1 MLNIHID
8 ETFFIEYNGLLHKIY
23 NRDEQLLVDINIKNN
38 WIKVYYELDTGNDLI
53 ERSKLISL
61 DTVDIT
67 IEGFNNDLVIVDGLE
82 VINVNNMI
90 YDLVSELEEIEM
102 IKNTEE
108 KDYYNEM
115 RSVWYE

>member
-23 NRDEQLLVDINIKNN
+23 TRDEQLLVDINIKNN

-53 ERSKLISL
+53 ERTKLISL

-67 IEGFNNDLVIVDGLE
+67 IEGFDNDLVIVDGLE
-82 VINVNNMI
+82 VININNMI

-102 IKNTEE
+102 NRSKEE
-108 KDYYNEM
+108 KDHYNEI